1 MDKGKKIA
9 QDGRAISSEQLR
21 WLACN
26 YTSGCRPPRVSMLS
40 AKKAR
45 LGFCRKWRW
54 EVREGVGCSCPIRVA
69 SIFRG
74 LIVLV
79 GFRHLLGF
87 VFFGG
92 KSRRE
97 HGSPVERLEAS
108 GQYSIDRSVLLSFAT
123 FPFVGGFLRPRG
135 SGWNIYMGNPRAC
148 KPNPDHL
155 KYRGLG
161 VCPQKAKSKNGRGPE
176 APYDRPVAQS
186 VAPLMRRHSCYCLLP
201 TERAEEA
208 LHSILFVHQ

>member
-1 MDKGKKIA
+1 
-9 QDGRAISSEQLR
+9 
-21 WLACN
+21 
-26 YTSGCRPPRVSMLS
+26 MLS

-54 EVREGVGCSCPIRVA
+54 EVREGVGCSCPICVA
-69 SIFRG
+69 SFSGFNRACGFSVSFGFCFFRWDVETRAWESG
-74 LIVLV
+74 
-79 GFRHLLGF
+79 RAP
-87 VFFGG
+87 GG
-92 KSRRE
+92 EWPILNR
-97 HGSPVERLEAS
+97 P
-108 GQYSIDRSVLLSFAT
+108 QCFAT
-123 FPFVGGFLRPRG
+123 FPFGGFLRPRG
-135 SGWNIYMGNPRAC
+135 SGWNIYVGNPRAC
-148 KPNPDHL
+148 KLNPDHL